1 MSIFKHVLEDNW
13 IEVEKEV
20 DGYIDQIKTRR
31 INAEKINVLSKLN
44 KMTPDQVSKMMGV
57 GSE

>member
-20 DGYIDQIKTRR
+20 DGYIDQIKKKTVRKE
-31 INAEKINVLSKLN
+31 IKKFEKDKKAKSK
-44 KMTPDQVSKMMGV
+44 
-57 GSE
+57 